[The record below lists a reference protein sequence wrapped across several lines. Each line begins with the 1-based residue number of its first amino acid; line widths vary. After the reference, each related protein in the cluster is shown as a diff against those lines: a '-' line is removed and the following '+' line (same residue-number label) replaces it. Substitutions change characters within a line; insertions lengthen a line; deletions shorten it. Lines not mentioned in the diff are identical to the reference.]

1 MMEAEIRTRP
11 SRGNVTEL
19 KREEPMKTMLVRSE
33 IKLSVP
39 AGERHVKA
47 ARWGAER
54 LAADK
59 AAIRIETDGNW
70 ILTTFPIPKARQ
82 IDVCDRIFKSMA
94 MQMEDYEDQ
103 TLVFPKTEAER
114 RRAQRKLARAK
125 ERRRQARQNPPKP

>member
-1 MMEAEIRTRP
+1 
-11 SRGNVTEL
+11 
-19 KREEPMKTMLVRSE
+19 MKTMLVRSE

-39 AGERHVKA
+39 AGERHAKA

-59 AAIRIETDGNW
+59 DAIRIETDGNW
-70 ILTTFPIPKARQ
+70 IFTTFPIPKVRQ

-94 MQMEDYEDQ
+94 MEMEDYEYQ

-114 RRAQRKLARAK
+114 LRAQRKLARAR
-125 ERRRQARQNPPKP
+125 ERRRLAPKNPPKP